1 MSKAL
6 IKLAFRQ
13 EIDVTATGSFEKDV
27 FNDSYQEFLMQAQ
40 AYNPNGQFH
49 TLQELIANNPKAN
62 SLHYKVGFSVGLYI
76 AGLNG
81 VIPGIKEWVP
91 GQVQPGFETHQFE
104 IIRSHLSDHLQ
115 HGVAITYFTGV
126 LSLLGSFGDQLLLAT
141 GDMTHLAA
149 SEWADSFMLKINPMI
164 TICQYSPMRAEM
176 GLPRLAN

>member
-13 EIDVTATGSFEKDV
+13 EIDATAAGSFEKDV
-27 FNDSYQEFLMQAQ
+27 FNDSYQEFRMQAQ

-81 VIPGIKEWVP
+81 VIPGIKERVQ
-91 GQVQPGFETHQFE
+91 GQVQPGFQTHQFE
-104 IIRSHLSDHLQ
+104 IVWSHLTERSQ
-115 HGVAITYFTGV
+115 HKVAITYFTGV
-126 LSLLGSFGDQLLLAT
+126 LSLLDSFGDQLLLAT

-149 SEWADSFMLKINPMI
+149 GEWTDSFMLKIDPMI
-164 TICQYSPMRAEM
+164 TICQYSPIRAEI
-176 GLPRLAN
+176 GLQRLAN